1 MKELTIERINKQ
13 QALNIINSVSHYRR
27 ESTYWHD
34 YLGVDFEKPF
44 YAGILSGSFTV
55 NQLVKAL
62 PQLKESYAIIG
73 LVRKNRA
80 YETVSFIGLDHA
92 KPELLP
98 CQVENIYRKSLFE
111 EIRKSS
117 DCEAVVIIPDKVE
130 WRMPKWRNTNYDKGI
145 RYENKKSS
153 VYQFDK
159 SGYCVTI
166 YRGSLRERYR
176 AFHTQNQIKAFQAL
190 NKEADRLAAVALKTS
205 LINDVKN
212 LSSTICT
219 LSDIEH
225 VRDRLSQLRWV
236 ISAIDYFMKDSE
248 SNDTPLNMYNHKK
261 NMIDHEFLRYIER
274 YS

>member
-13 QALNIINSVSHYRR
+13 QALSIINGVSVYHH
-27 ESTYWHD
+27 ETDYWHT
-34 YLGVDFEKPF
+34 YLSVDFEKPF
-44 YAGILSGSFTV
+44 YAGRFSGSFTV
-55 NQLVKAL
+55 NQLIKAL
-62 PQLKESYAIIG
+62 PQLKKSYAIVG
-73 LVRKNRA
+73 VKRA
-80 YETVSFIGLDHA
+80 SRTYESMRFIGLDRA
-92 KPELLP
+92 KVELLP
-98 CQVENIYRKSLFE
+98 CQVQHIYKKSLFE

-117 DCEAVVIIPDKVE
+117 DCEAFVIIPDKVS

-190 NKEADRLAAVALKTS
+190 NKEADRIAAVALKTS

-236 ISAIDYFMKDSE
+236 ISAIDSFMKDAE

-261 NMIDHEFLRYIER
+261 NMIDNESLRYIER